1 MEFIE
6 IYKKIQE
13 TYNTKIAQDKGVA
26 RFYAKLRD
34 GTATY
39 ADALTFAKKTGEAL
53 YDACN
58 AEMLA
63 FFPDGGIPPEAIAD
77 LMPPA
82 LKAQCREVL
91 DNAAQVQ
98 KGINRKAGVGLNPV
112 NVEVSEDRVTGLV
125 THLQEYGITKEAKG
139 LIVNLAQSQVDK
151 TAHKNADFQ
160 TKSGMRVT
168 VSRFYDDVG
177 VNHRTETCKWC
188 MDRTGVDIPY
198 KIAYNRGMF
207 ERHPGCGCTIEY
219 KTEKTAYIGRGSKS
233 WWNWEEDPSILEK
246 RKTYGLTD

>member
-1 MEFIE
+1 MEYIE
-6 IYKKIQE
+6 IYKKIQQ
-13 TYNTKIAQDKGVA
+13 TFNAMVTKDKGVA

-39 ADALTFAKKTGEAL
+39 ADALKFAKKTSEAL

-58 AEMLA
+58 TEMLA
-63 FFPDGGIPPEAIAD
+63 FFPEGGVPPEAIAD

-82 LKAQCREVL
+82 LRSECREVL
-91 DNAAQVQ
+91 DQTAQVQ
-98 KGINRKAGVGLNPV
+98 KSINRKAGIGLNPV
-112 NVEVSEDRVTGLV
+112 DLEVSEDRITGLV
-125 THLQEYGITKEAKG
+125 THMQEHGITEEAKG
-139 LIVNLAQSQVDK
+139 LMVNLAQSQVDR
-151 TAHKNADFQ
+151 TAYKNADFQ

-198 KIAYNRGMF
+198 QIAVKRGMF
-207 ERHPGCGCTIEY
+207 ERHPRCGCTIEY
-219 KTEKTAYIGRGSKS
+219 KTEKTAYRGRGKWSG
-233 WWNWEEDPSILEK
+233 WEEDPTILER